1 MNGYRGASKSAPL
14 LVDYVG
20 KAEWTMFSQ
29 KDKGSV
35 TPEQVMRAL
44 ATVQEPEL
52 HRDLVTLNMV
62 RDLTVKDGIVAFTI
76 VLTTPACPLRNVM
89 EKDAR
94 AAVGALPGVKSVE
107 IKWDAKV
114 TPNSRMMGQLRM
126 PARNVIAIASGK
138 GGVGK
143 STVAVNVAVALA
155 QAGAVV
161 GLLDADIYGPNTP
174 IMMGVKY
181 RPTQFNGKMLP
192 ARAHGIELFSMG
204 FLVRDEQPIIWRGPM
219 LDKAIRQFL
228 NDVAWGDLDYLIVDM
243 PPGTGDAQ
251 LTVSQAF
258 TLAGTVIVTLPQVVS
273 QADARRGLAGF
284 RQMEVPILGVVEN
297 MSGEVFGRGG
307 GRKLAELTGVPF
319 IGEIPLDPQ
328 VRVGGD
334 GGLPVVVS
342 HPDSAA
348 AKALVAVA
356 QDIAARVSVQNFMN
370 QNNVISIT
378 EIG

>member
-1 MNGYRGASKSAPL
+1 
-14 LVDYVG
+14 
-20 KAEWTMFSQ
+20 
-29 KDKGSV
+29 
-35 TPEQVMRAL
+35 
-44 ATVQEPEL
+44 
-52 HRDLVTLNMV
+52 
-62 RDLTVKDGIVAFTI
+62 
-76 VLTTPACPLRNVM
+76 
-89 EKDAR
+89 
-94 AAVGALPGVKSVE
+94 
-107 IKWDAKV
+107 
-114 TPNSRMMGQLRM
+114 
-126 PARNVIAIASGK
+126 
-138 GGVGK
+138 
-143 STVAVNVAVALA
+143 
-155 QAGAVV
+155 
-161 GLLDADIYGPNTP
+161 
-174 IMMGVKY
+174 
-181 RPTQFNGKMLP
+181 MLP
-192 ARAHGIELFSMG
+192 ARTHGVELFSMG
-204 FLVRDEQPIIWRGPM
+204 FVVRDEQPIIWRGPM

-258 TLAGTVIVTLPQVVS
+258 TLAGAVIVTLPQVVS
-273 QADARRGLAGF
+273 QADARRGLEGF

-356 QDIAARVSVQNFMN
+356 QDMAARVSVQNFMN